1 MQLIS
6 FVVQHYVSLP
16 YQKFTEKI
24 IAALAIFQVIQKQTQ
39 DEKKAMEFEYDELE
53 IMWIEENTNV
63 KVMVPIYV
71 LDRCVNPAKGEFR
84 VTQNRVTFDT
94 NIPDENDA
102 EMAKQVTLTENQ
114 IQKYLCMAI
123 RRVND
128 IVMKNVKSYSEEIP
142 IPDLGMMSTGETGLD
157 FKDV

>member
-1 MQLIS
+1 M
-6 FVVQHYVSLP
+6 V
-16 YQKFTEKI
+16 
-24 IAALAIFQVIQKQTQ
+24 AALAIFQVIQKQTQ
-39 DEKKAMEFEYDELE
+39 DEQKAMEFENDELE
-53 IMWIEENTNV
+53 IMWIEENTNL

-71 LDRCVNPAKGEFR
+71 LDRCVNPTKGEFR
-84 VTQNRVTFDT
+84 ATQNRVTFDT
-94 NIPDENDA
+94 NVPDENNE
-102 EMAKQVTLTENQ
+102 EMSKQVTLTENQ

-128 IVMKNVKSYSEEIP
+128 IVMKNVKAYSEEIP

>member
-1 MQLIS
+1 MQLVS
-6 FVVQHYVSLP
+6 FVVQHYVALP
-16 YQKFTEKI
+16 YQKFTEKV

-39 DEKKAMEFEYDELE
+39 DPKKVMEFENDELE
-53 IMWIEENTNV
+53 IMWIEENTNT

-84 VTQNRVTFDT
+84 VTQNKVTFDT
-94 NIPDENDA
+94 NIPDENA
-102 EMAKQVTLTENQ
+102 EDMAKQVELTENQ

-128 IVMKNVKSYSEEIP
+128 IVMKNVKAYSEEIP
-142 IPDLGMMSTGETGLD
+142 IPDLGMITTEPGLD